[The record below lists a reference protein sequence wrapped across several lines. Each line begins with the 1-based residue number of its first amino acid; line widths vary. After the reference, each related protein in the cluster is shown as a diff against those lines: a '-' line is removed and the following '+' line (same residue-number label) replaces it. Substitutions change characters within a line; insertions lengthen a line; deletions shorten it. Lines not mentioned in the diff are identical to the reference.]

1 LITLLKRNMK
11 SPADLSLEGSAGG
24 AGVGGQIEKQLTW
37 ALNLAAF
44 LHIFVS
50 PYTKVEESFN
60 LQAIH
65 DILYHGSNLDEYDH
79 HMFPGVVPRTFIGPL
94 VISSI
99 SFPVVAVVKLLGI
112 SKVASQYIVRASLAF
127 LVLWSFNIFK
137 KAVNKRFGSD
147 VSLWLA
153 AITLSQFHFL
163 FYSSRPLPN
172 IMALVPVLLCLS
184 CWLRDLHTG
193 FLLTASF
200 AILVFRGELALLLGL
215 VLLMELLVGRI
226 SFKRLIVVGI
236 LSLLLWP
243 PFTMVVDSYF
253 WRRTTWPEAEV
264 MYYNVYLNKS
274 GDWGVMPPLWYF
286 YSALP
291 RALLSSLLLLPA
303 APLLDKRSLL
313 LLLPTLS
320 FIAIYS
326 ILPHKELRF
335 IIYSIPLLNT
345 AAAMTASGIWR
356 KRNTSFLLR
365 LLGVGLLGHL
375 FLNFV
380 LSLALARVSSLNY
393 PGGEAIKT
401 LHNLKDS
408 TSPVN
413 VHLDVFTCQ
422 TGVSRFLQERH
433 DWSYSKAENLTA
445 EELSGFSHLLVEGSH
460 RYTLQLRPF
469 LETHDFLGEVEAYAG
484 IEVQYNTFPPVTV
497 KTRPAI
503 YILERKKDPQ

>member
-1 LITLLKRNMK
+1 
-11 SPADLSLEGSAGG
+11 
-24 AGVGGQIEKQLTW
+24 
-37 ALNLAAF
+37 
-44 LHIFVS
+44 
-50 PYTKVEESFN
+50 
-60 LQAIH
+60 
-65 DILYHGSNLDEYDH
+65 
-79 HMFPGVVPRTFIGPL
+79 
-94 VISSI
+94 
-99 SFPVVAVVKLLGI
+99 
-112 SKVASQYIVRASLAF
+112 
-127 LVLWSFNIFK
+127 
-137 KAVNKRFGSD
+137 
-147 VSLWLA
+147 
-153 AITLSQFHFL
+153 
-163 FYSSRPLPN
+163 
-172 IMALVPVLLCLS
+172 
-184 CWLRDLHTG
+184 
-193 FLLTASF
+193 
-200 AILVFRGELALLLGL
+200 
-215 VLLMELLVGRI
+215 
-226 SFKRLIVVGI
+226 
-236 LSLLLWP
+236 
-243 PFTMVVDSYF
+243 
-253 WRRTTWPEAEV
+253 

-401 LHNLKDS
+401 LHSLKDS

-422 TGVSRFLQERH
+422 TGVSRFLQERLFFLNSCVKTGCSSSS
-433 DWSYSKAENLTA
+433 DMTGATPKPRISPLKSCPASPTFWLRVPIDTRFSYGHSWRHMIFWERLRLTLGLRFSKSSKFVTNYHQKRSQA
-445 EELSGFSHLLVEGSH
+445 FIFP
-460 RYTLQLRPF
+460 LQ
-469 LETHDFLGEVEAYAG
+469 
-484 IEVQYNTFPPVTV
+484 VQYNTFPPVTV

-503 YILERKKDPQ
+503 YILERKSHPQ